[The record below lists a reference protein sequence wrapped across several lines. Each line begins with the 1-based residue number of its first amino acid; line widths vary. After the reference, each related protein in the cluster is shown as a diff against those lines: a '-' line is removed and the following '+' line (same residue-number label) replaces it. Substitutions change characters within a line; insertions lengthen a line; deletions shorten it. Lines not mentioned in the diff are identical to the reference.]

1 MDGRIACSPELRDL
15 LAWCQRKAGSERE
28 HVQRITGRGKTESV
42 KLRDDQFT
50 YGRNTAAHEL
60 EMRPSTL
67 RDRMAKLE
75 AYGAITVDPLDAHY
89 SVVTVHVS
97 G

>member
-15 LAWCQRKAGSERE
+15 LDWCQRKAGSERE

-42 KLRDDQFT
+42 RLREDQFT
-50 YGRNTAAHEL
+50 FGRNTAAREL
-60 EMRPSTL
+60 EIRPSTL
-67 RDRMAKLE
+67 RDRMAKLQD
-75 AYGAITVDPLDAHY
+75 YGAITVEPLDPHY